1 MCVVCCVLHAA
12 SALLHVARRI
22 EGNCCSCLL
31 LENADAQ
38 LQIAATLSPAPSTD
52 DSLHADETVGRLLV
66 LTYSSTK
73 ARLSTTN

>member
-1 MCVVCCVLHAA
+1 
-12 SALLHVARRI
+12 
-22 EGNCCSCLL
+22 